1 MKRTLLIL
9 SLAAALAPSTA
20 AADII
25 GVYVAGKGDY
35 VHGTGDVFT
44 NFQADMGYGV
54 EAGIEILGLE
64 IWGEALF
71 MGADQYL
78 MTANLGFGIELGG
91 DIRIT
96 AGAYT
101 GPMFFKFAPQEAEG
115 LQIPDDVRNILDTA
129 GVSATELESDY
140 NKEFA
145 AQEKSITGGAVGW
158 NVLRGR
164 LLIEKSLLPF
174 LTIGIGG
181 HVGYHFILSGEAAV
195 AGARDEAID
204 ALYAKL
210 DKQYMLSEFQGGKA
224 IPAKLKEA
232 AGAEPIDED
241 NLDGLNY
248 NVGAFLKLKL

>member
-9 SLAAALAPSTA
+9 LAATLAPSTA

-25 GVYVAGKGDY
+25 GVYVAGKSDY
-35 VHGTGDVFT
+35 LHGTGDVFT
-44 NFQADMGYGV
+44 NFEADMGYGV
-54 EAGIEILGLE
+54 EAGIEILGVEL
-64 IWGEALF
+64 WGEALF

-91 DIRIT
+91 DLRIT

-101 GPMFFKFAPQEAEG
+101 GPMFFKFAPQESDS
-115 LQIPDDVRNILDTA
+115 LQIPDDVRTVLTVV
-129 GVSATELESDY
+129 GVSPSELESKY
-140 NKEFA
+140 NEEFA
-145 AQEKSITGGAVGW
+145 AQEDSITDLAVGW

-164 LLIEKSLLPF
+164 VLIEKSLLPF

-181 HVGYHFILSGEAAV
+181 HAGYHFILSGEAAV
-195 AGARDEAID
+195 AGARDAAID
-204 ALYAKL
+204 ALYEDL
-210 DKQYMLSEFQGGKA
+210 DKQHMLSDYPGGKS

-232 AGAEPIDED
+232 AGAKPIDQD